1 MEVLRVMAGVYLKLI
16 TVFEGP
22 NRRFLESLILKKA
35 YSLLAVELVWSLDFL
50 FLDLLLIIFGEVGLS
65 YC

>member
-1 MEVLRVMAGVYLKLI
+1 MAGVCLKLI

-22 NRRFLESLILKKA
+22 NRRFLESLILKNA
-35 YSLLAVELVWSLDFL
+35 YSVLAVEFAWSLDFL
-50 FLDLLLIIFGEVGLS
+50 FLDLLLIIFGEEGLS